1 MEDRPGVHMYG
12 GTDITK
18 AEAMFKSAED
28 LTRGIYK
35 SANIIALVTVE
46 DTNARG
52 HRMPSRIDQ
61 NRP

>member
-18 AEAMFKSAED
+18 ADAMFKSAED
-28 LTRGIYK
+28 LRRGIYR
-35 SANIIALVTVE
+35 SANTIAPVMVK